1 MIVSVINVVN
11 ECSQSMRDSYHACSN
26 ADVSNL
32 ALTDRIRKKLP
43 AQLVCK
49 AVSRWCC
56 SVFRCDSKLSEQS
69 GNGWFEIVE

>member
-32 ALTDRIRKKLP
+32 ALTDRIRKKNFLRSWCVRRS
-43 AQLVCK
+43 LGG
-49 AVSRWCC
+49 AVLFFVVTRNYLNNLAT
-56 SVFRCDSKLSEQS
+56 DGLK
-69 GNGWFEIVE
+69 